1 MQQSDINKMT
11 ASEKLQ
17 TMEFLWDSLVES
29 KTAIESPQWHQTI
42 ISERQEKIKNGT
54 AVFISLN
61 ELKKSNS

>member
-11 ASEKLQ
+11 TSEKLQ

-29 KTAIESPQWHQTI
+29 KTTIESPQWHQTI
-42 ISERQEKIKNGT
+42 ISDRQKKIENGT
-54 AVFISLN
+54 ASFISLS

>member
-11 ASEKLQ
+11 TSEKLQ

>member
-17 TMEFLWDSLVES
+17 AMEFLWDSLAES
-29 KTAIESPQWHQTI
+29 KTPIESPQWHQTI

-54 AVFISLN
+54 ATFISLN

>member
-11 ASEKLQ
+11 PSEKLQ

-29 KTAIESPQWHQTI
+29 KTPIESPQWHQTV

-54 AVFISLN
+54 ATFIPIN
-61 ELKKSNS
+61 ELKKPNS